1 MYGVAKIPAA
11 PTIHWSC
18 VSIADF
24 LMNER
29 CVSSAFY
36 NLEMATLKLT
46 TSNLKNSIKTHF
58 RNKFG

>member
-1 MYGVAKIPAA
+1 MYGVAKILAA

-18 VSIADF
+18 VSFADF

-36 NLEMATLKLT
+36 NLKMATLKLT
-46 TSNLKNSIKTHF
+46 TSNLKNSIKTYL